1 MPDIMKILQQAQQMQ
16 GRLKQIQDELEA
28 RTVNAASGGGMV
40 TVEADGKGQIRKIK
54 IDPTVVNA
62 SDVEMLEDLILVAV
76 VEAQKKAADLAQEE
90 MGKLAGGMNLPFKL
104 ALLAMRPGNRESRG
118 PAAGGPMGIRCSG
131 RLAERAGAVR
141 IAPFGSMPDARCPVP
156 DSVCHR

>member
-1 MPDIMKILQQAQQMQ
+1 MADIMKILQQAQQMQ

-28 RTVNAASGGGMV
+28 RTVSASSGGGMV
-40 TVEADGKGQIRKIK
+40 AVEADGKGQIRKIK

-104 ALLAMRPGNRESRG
+104 
-118 PAAGGPMGIRCSG
+118 
-131 RLAERAGAVR
+131 
-141 IAPFGSMPDARCPVP
+141 PF
-156 DSVCHR
+156 